1 MNKTNSHKSKKEL
14 AEKEKIEAVL
24 LAVAA
29 AVLMKKECQNTVG
42 EYTIK

>member
-14 AEKEKIEAVL
+14 AEKEKVDAVH
-24 LAVAA
+24 LAAVA

-42 EYTIK
+42 DYTIR